1 VAEELSLYHPRN
13 VRKML
18 DLAFGLAAIQQRK
31 FLTVKDV
38 QTSAIKGPYE
48 ARRIGFMSDI

>member
-1 VAEELSLYHPRN
+1 MAEELSLYHPRN